1 MLVLGLDPSLTNYG
15 WAIHNTD
22 APVGTPDRLVA
33 RGRFRTP
40 SKMEF
45 IERYKAQRESLR
57 ALIQEHRPD
66 RVGIEF
72 PVFDNLWSEGMY
84 GLFLYSCEA
93 LRAECMDVVFWSPLQ
108 AKAHARDTLDRPKGW
123 KMDKVD
129 MCEAAKQDVGG
140 GRNWNHN
147 EADAYLVAVLSGRF
161 WDFYDGTVKEGALTP
176 TEHRYFNKVHTF
188 VRGKRA
194 GKTIKK
200 GVIYRESDRFF
211 MWSRLRDTGDQN
223 GTESKD
229 KEG

>member
-22 APVGTPDRLVA
+22 APVGTPERCVA
-33 RGRFRTP
+33 RGRFRTSP
-40 SKMEF
+40 KTEF
-45 IERYKAQRESLR
+45 IERYKSQRESLR
-57 ALIQEHRPD
+57 ALIREHRPD

-93 LRAECMDVVFWSPLQ
+93 LRAERMDVVFWSPLQ

-129 MCEAAKQDVGG
+129 MVEAAKKDAGP
-140 GRNWNHN
+140 GRWNHN
-147 EADAYLVAVLSGRF
+147 EADAYLVAVLSARF
-161 WDFYDGTVKEGALTP
+161 WGFFDGDVPEGGLTL
-176 TEHRYFNKVHTF
+176 TESRYFTQVHTF
-188 VRGKRA
+188 TRGKRA

-200 GVIYRESDRFF
+200 GVIHRESDRFF
-211 MWSRLRDTGDQN
+211 QWSRLQGEGESH
-223 GTESKD
+223 GTE
-229 KEG
+229 EG

>member
-1 MLVLGLDPSLTNYG
+1 
-15 WAIHNTD
+15 
-22 APVGTPDRLVA
+22 
-33 RGRFRTP
+33 
-40 SKMEF
+40 MEF

-57 ALIQEHRPD
+57 ALIREHRPE

-147 EADAYLVAVLSGRF
+147 SARPGQR
-161 WDFYDGTVKEGALTP
+161 KEPSSREMPPPPCAFLRGL
-176 TEHRYFNKVHTF
+176 YFQT
-188 VRGKRA
+188 
-194 GKTIKK
+194 T
-200 GVIYRESDRFF
+200 
-211 MWSRLRDTGDQN
+211 
-223 GTESKD
+223 
-229 KEG
+229 

>member
-15 WAIHNTD
+15 WALHETA
-22 APVGTPDRLVA
+22 APVGAPSRCVA

-57 ALIQEHRPD
+57 DVVREYRPD
-66 RVGIEF
+66 KVGIEF

-93 LRAECMDVVFWSPLQ
+93 LRAECQDVVFWSPLQ
-108 AKAHARDTLDRPKGW
+108 AKAHARDSLDRPPGW

-129 MCEAAKQDVGG
+129 MVEAAKLDAGG
-140 GRNWNHN
+140 GQWNHN

-161 WDFYDGTVKEGALTP
+161 WSLHEGLIGEDDLTP
-176 TEHRYFNKVHTF
+176 TEKRYFMAVRTF
-188 VRGKRA
+188 TRGRKA
-194 GKTIKK
+194 GRTVKK

-211 MWSRLRDTGDQN
+211 MWSRLRD
-223 GTESKD
+223 E
-229 KEG
+229 EE

>member
-22 APVGTPDRLVA
+22 APVGTPERCVA

-40 SKMEF
+40 AKMEF
-45 IERYKAQRESLR
+45 IERYKSQRESLR
-57 ALIQEHRPD
+57 ALIREHRPD

-93 LRAECMDVVFWSPLQ
+93 LRAERMDVVFWSPLQ

-129 MCEAAKQDVGG
+129 MVEAAKKDAGP
-140 GRNWNHN
+140 GRWNHN
-147 EADAYLVAVLSGRF
+147 EADAYLVGVLAARF
-161 WDFYDGTVKEGALTP
+161 WDFFDGRLKEGCLTP
-176 TEHRYFNKVHTF
+176 TEARYFTKVHTF
-188 VRGKRA
+188 TRGKRA

-211 MWSRLRDTGDQN
+211 RWSQLRDEGDSDA
-223 GTESKD
+223 E
-229 KEG
+229 KE